1 MKLRLSGKVLGLL
14 IAGLTF
20 VALVGGA
27 GLHATSSMAGVVADY
42 AQAKV
47 PHLVAVSRLAT
58 AVGRASGAASAV
70 ENGTLE
76 PAVHEVALALIGAQ
90 VAEAV
95 DATRKLE
102 ASSRGTDAAVAGSE
116 IPHALALW
124 RQDLERLAA
133 AARARRAAAAAG
145 RFAEEAGA
153 QHEVTGE
160 FERLRRDAQA
170 LLQAVDTTAAAT
182 RAAAD
187 AIEGRARDAEAAA
200 RRAIAVV
207 FLLATAALVGAGV
220 ALIRG
225 IRRGLRSVSYSAERI
240 ASGDLRHVVEV
251 TSRDEL
257 GDLQAAMRAMSERL
271 GEVIGDVR
279 GGAAALASVAGQVAG
294 TSQQLSQGTGEQASS
309 VEETSA
315 LLEEMNASIASN
327 AAGSRDVEA
336 MASEG
341 AKNAERS
348 GAAMDE
354 TVRAMRAIAGRV
366 SVVEEIAYQ
375 TNLLALNAAI
385 EAARAGE
392 HGRGFAVVAAEVR
405 KLAER
410 SQTAAKEIGELAAR
424 SVGVAEHSGQLVAEL
439 LAASARTAERVREV
453 SATSQEQ
460 AAGVGQLSKA
470 MSVVDQVTQRNASA
484 AEELS
489 ATAEELAAH
498 ADALRDRVAFF
509 VTDDEDA
516 PAPPAAQPRAARPTE
531 RPRLRAA
538 GA

>member
-1 MKLRLSGKVLGLL
+1 M
-14 IAGLTF
+14 T
-20 VALVGGA
+20 
-27 GLHATSSMAGVVADY
+27 
-42 AQAKV
+42 Q
-47 PHLVAVSRLAT
+47 
-58 AVGRASGAASAV
+58 
-70 ENGTLE
+70 
-76 PAVHEVALALIGAQ
+76 
-90 VAEAV
+90 
-95 DATRKLE
+95 
-102 ASSRGTDAAVAGSE
+102 
-116 IPHALALW
+116 
-124 RQDLERLAA
+124 
-133 AARARRAAAAAG
+133 
-145 RFAEEAGA
+145 
-153 QHEVTGE
+153 
-160 FERLRRDAQA
+160 
-170 LLQAVDTTAAAT
+170 
-182 RAAAD
+182 
-187 AIEGRARDAEAAA
+187 AAA

-207 FLLATAALVGAGV
+207 FLLATAALIGAGV

-240 ASGDLRHVVEV
+240 ASGDLRHLVEV

-257 GDLQAAMRAMSERL
+257 GDLQAAMRAMSGRL

-294 TSQQLSQGTGEQASS
+294 TSQQLSQGTGERASS

-327 AAGSRDVEA
+327 AAGSREVEA

-341 AKNAERS
+341 AKNAER

-392 HGRGFAVVAAEVR
+392 QGRASAWWRPRFA
-405 KLAER
+405 
-410 SQTAAKEIGELAAR
+410 SSPSAAR
-424 SVGVAEHSGQLVAEL
+424 PPPRRSASSPRARWASPSTAGSSSPSSSRRARGPPSGC
-439 LAASARTAERVREV
+439 EV

-489 ATAEELAAH
+489 ATAERLAAH

-516 PAPPAAQPRAARPTE
+516 PLLRGAATCRSPHRTSSPRPRA
-531 RPRLRAA
+531 RAA
-538 GA
+538 CLQLSCEPARARRSRRNAHEELVAVVALVALGHAAAAAEQYATSKDAELLVHPGALFMKKEGSRRRSRCSTIRTARSSIATCTSSRTTSPGTASRTRRSRSASARTT

>member
-1 MKLRLSGKVLGLL
+1 M
-14 IAGLTF
+14 T
-20 VALVGGA
+20 
-27 GLHATSSMAGVVADY
+27 
-42 AQAKV
+42 Q
-47 PHLVAVSRLAT
+47 
-58 AVGRASGAASAV
+58 
-70 ENGTLE
+70 
-76 PAVHEVALALIGAQ
+76 
-90 VAEAV
+90 
-95 DATRKLE
+95 
-102 ASSRGTDAAVAGSE
+102 
-116 IPHALALW
+116 
-124 RQDLERLAA
+124 
-133 AARARRAAAAAG
+133 
-145 RFAEEAGA
+145 
-153 QHEVTGE
+153 
-160 FERLRRDAQA
+160 
-170 LLQAVDTTAAAT
+170 
-182 RAAAD
+182 
-187 AIEGRARDAEAAA
+187 AAA

-207 FLLATAALVGAGV
+207 FLLATAALIGAGV

-240 ASGDLRHVVEV
+240 ASGDLRHLVEV

-257 GDLQAAMRAMSERL
+257 GDLQAAMRAMSGRL

-294 TSQQLSQGTGEQASS
+294 TSQQLSQGTGERASS

-327 AAGSRDVEA
+327 AAGSREVEA

-341 AKNAERS
+341 AKNAEQRR
-348 GAAMDE
+348 GHGRDGE
-354 TVRAMRAIAGRV
+354 AMRAIAGRV

-392 HGRGFAVVAAEVR
+392 QEGFGVVAAEVR

-489 ATAEELAAH
+489 ATAEKLAAH

-509 VTDDEDA
+509 VTDDA
-516 PAPPAAQPRAARPTE
+516 PAPAAQPRAARPTE
-531 RPRLRAA
+531 RPRPRPRAPELPAFNSRASPHAHVDLGGTPMRSSSPSSPSSRSVTPPRPPSSTPPARTRSCSFTGLRSS
-538 GA
+538 